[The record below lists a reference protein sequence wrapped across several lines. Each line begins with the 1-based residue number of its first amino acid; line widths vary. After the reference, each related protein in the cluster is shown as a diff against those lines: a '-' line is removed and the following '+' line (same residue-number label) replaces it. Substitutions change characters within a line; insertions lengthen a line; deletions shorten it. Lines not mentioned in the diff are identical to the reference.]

1 MDEACATVDEL
12 LSGYLDGE
20 LTQRDR
26 QRVDLHLAN
35 CTRCTSRLRELDALR
50 ASVGRLRLDMDPE
63 DRERWRK
70 VMDNAFERT
79 ASGIGWLLVVGAVFV
94 LVGYA
99 GYEFLLADVQPAMVK
114 WAVGALYLGL
124 AVLLLSV
131 LRQRLRARKTDKYK
145 DVEV

>member
-1 MDEACATVDEL
+1 MDEACAKIDEL

-35 CTRCTSRLRELDALR
+35 CARYRTRLRELSALR
-50 ASVGRLRLDMDPE
+50 ASVGRLRLDMDPK

-79 ASGIGWLLVVGAVFV
+79 ASGIGWVLVVGAVFV

-99 GYEFLLADVQPAMVK
+99 GYEFLLADVEPPMVK

-131 LRQRLRARKTDKYK
+131 LRQRLKARKTDKYK
-145 DVEV
+145 DVEI

>member
-1 MDEACATVDEL
+1 
-12 LSGYLDGE
+12 
-20 LTQRDR
+20 
-26 QRVDLHLAN
+26 
-35 CTRCTSRLRELDALR
+35 
-50 ASVGRLRLDMDPE
+50 
-63 DRERWRK
+63 
-70 VMDNAFERT
+70 MDNAFERT

-99 GYEFLLADVQPAMVK
+99 GYEFLLAEVEPPLVK

-145 DVEV
+145 DVEI

>member
-1 MDEACATVDEL
+1 MDEARAKTDEL

-35 CTRCTSRLRELDALR
+35 CARYRARLRELSTLR
-50 ASVGRLRLDMDPE
+50 ASVGRLRLDMDPK
-63 DRERWRK
+63 DREGWRK

-79 ASGIGWLLVVGAVFV
+79 ASGIGWVLVVGAVFV

-99 GYEFLLADVQPAMVK
+99 GYEFLLADVEPPMVK

-131 LRQRLRARKTDKYK
+131 LRQRLKARKTDKYK
-145 DVEV
+145 DVEI

>member
-1 MDEACATVDEL
+1 MDEACAKVDEL

-35 CTRCTSRLRELDALR
+35 SARYRARLRELEALR
-50 ASVGRLRLDMDPE
+50 TSVGRLRLDMEPE
-63 DRERWRK
+63 DQERWRK

-79 ASGIGWLLVVGAVFV
+79 ASGIGWLLVIGAVFV

-99 GYEFLLADVQPAMVK
+99 GYEFLLAEVEQPVVK

-124 AVLLLSV
+124 TVLLLSV

-145 DVEV
+145 DVEI

>member
-1 MDEACATVDEL
+1 MDEACDTVDEL

-35 CTRCTSRLRELDALR
+35 SARYRARLRELEALR
-50 ASVGRLRLDMDPE
+50 ASVGRLRRDMDPE

-79 ASGIGWLLVVGAVFV
+79 ASGIGWLLVIGGVFV

-99 GYEFLLADVQPAMVK
+99 GYEFLLAEVEQPVVK
-114 WAVGALYLGL
+114 WALGALYLGL

-131 LRQRLRARKTDKYK
+131 LRQRLKARKTDKYK